1 MEPVPRPVLRRGCV
15 DGIRSWTDSYLRRHS
30 GILVAFTE
38 RGGGVSR
45 PPFDG
50 LNLAHH
56 VGDDPTAVDLN
67 RTRLMDALGLDGL
80 SARIVTA
87 EQVHGTSVAVVGDAE
102 AGAGAHAPGTGLPPI
117 PGIDALVTLDED
129 VPLMLFFAD
138 CVPVILVA
146 REPVRSIGVAH
157 AGWRGAA
164 AKIHVAMAERLCRIG
179 GCRPS
184 DLLAYI
190 GPYIDSADYEVGEE
204 VLARFGVASDTIAA
218 APGHLDLG
226 ALVSADLER
235 IGVPKNNLVALGS
248 YTAGNSDRFYSYRAA
263 PLTGRHAAV
272 AAILWRQG

>member
-1 MEPVPRPVLRRGCV
+1 MEPVPRPVLKRGCV

-102 AGAGAHAPGTGLPPI
+102 AGAGAFLASKTSFR
-117 PGIDALVTLDED
+117 AS
-129 VPLMLFFAD
+129 A
-138 CVPVILVA
+138 
-146 REPVRSIGVAH
+146 
-157 AGWRGAA
+157 RGAA
-164 AKIHVAMAERLCRIG
+164 NWSR
-179 GCRPS
+179 
-184 DLLAYI
+184 
-190 GPYIDSADYEVGEE
+190 
-204 VLARFGVASDTIAA
+204 
-218 APGHLDLG
+218 
-226 ALVSADLER
+226 
-235 IGVPKNNLVALGS
+235 
-248 YTAGNSDRFYSYRAA
+248 
-263 PLTGRHAAV
+263 
-272 AAILWRQG
+272 